1 MALPDKPSRLIHFGA
16 FELDAVNGELHKAG
30 VSLKM
35 HPQPLRVL
43 LLLAERPG
51 QVVTREEIQRSLWG
65 DNTFVD
71 FERGINFCVNQ
82 IRTALGDDAE
92 KPRYVETLPRR
103 GYRFVAHVTTET
115 GVASSPADEHISR
128 QPPDEGLRSVAT
140 PLSASAPTRKR
151 GILMAVLGLVVAIAA
166 VVGWQRYTQQSAV
179 RIRSL
184 GVLPFENLSG
194 DAAQDYFADGMTEAL
209 ITELGKI
216 GALRVISRQSMMQYK
231 GTKKSAQQI
240 AQELNVEAIVEG
252 SVLRVGDRVRTT
264 AQLIAVRPER
274 HLWANSYDRELRDVL
289 ALDNEMARA
298 VAKEIK
304 VTLTPED
311 EARLGSARTVNLPAQ
326 DAYLQGRY
334 FLDRG
339 TKVGADKA
347 LGYFQQAIELDPA
360 YASAYASLAGV
371 FLLQGLYDP
380 SHETELLAKSQ
391 AASLKALELDDKLS
405 TAHYTLAA
413 QRLRVWNWSGAEV
426 EYRRAIELN
435 PSDATAHAWYADL
448 LITMGHM
455 TEAEVEMKRAQEL
468 DPLSL
473 EVFGAV
479 TGYLYYSRHYD
490 ELIRHCREWAERDPN
505 LEWNYHH
512 CLGAA
517 YVQMGR
523 HPEAITELRIALK
536 SSTLR
541 DDTATELANALAVA
555 GEREEALKMLDQV
568 ENAPWKTFGAALVH
582 TGLGEKDEAFHSLQS
597 AIELRAP
604 WPFVS
609 LLKQD
614 PRFDSLRH
622 DPRFKDLLRRMNFP
636 Q

>member
-1 MALPDKPSRLIHFGA
+1 MALPAHPSRLIRFGV
-16 FELDAVNGELHKAG
+16 FELDAVNGELRKAG
-30 VSLKM
+30 NSLKM

-43 LLLAERPG
+43 LLLAEHAG
-51 QVVTREEIQRSLWG
+51 QTVTREEIQQFLWG

-71 FERGINFCVNQ
+71 FERGINFCINQ

-92 KPRYVETLPRR
+92 MPRYVETLPRR
-103 GYRFVAHVTTET
+103 GYRFIAPVMTDTAV
-115 GVASSPADEHISR
+115 GASPVVESIAR
-128 QPPDEGLRSVAT
+128 QPTDQGLHAT
-140 PLSASAPTRKR
+140 AAPLRAGATTRKR
-151 GILMAVLGLVVAIAA
+151 RSLLGVLGLVVAIAA
-166 VVGWQRYTQQSAV
+166 VIGWQRYTQHTIP
-179 RIRSL
+179 RIHSL

-194 DAAQDYFADGMTEAL
+194 DPAQDYFADGMTEAL

-216 GALRVISRQSMMQYK
+216 SAVRVISRQSMMQYK

-311 EARLGSARTVNLPAQ
+311 EARLGRARTVNPAAHE
-326 DAYLQGRY
+326 AYLQGHY
-334 FLDRG
+334 LLDRR
-339 TKVGADKA
+339 TKAGVDKA
-347 LGYFQQAIELDPA
+347 LGYFQQAIELDPT
-360 YASAYASLAGV
+360 YASAYAGLAEV
-371 FLLQGLYDP
+371 FLVQGLYDP
-380 SHETELLAKSQ
+380 THQMELLAKSQ
-391 AASLKALELDDKLS
+391 AASLKALELDDRLS

-435 PSDATAHAWYADL
+435 PGDATAHAWYSDL
-448 LITMGHM
+448 LITMGRM
-455 TEAEVEMKRAQEL
+455 TEAEVEMQRAQEL

-473 EVFGAV
+473 EVYGAV
-479 TGYLYYSRHYD
+479 IGYLYYARRYD
-490 ELIRHCREWAERDPN
+490 ELISHCREWAERDPN

-512 CLGAA
+512 CLGGA

-523 HPEAITELRIALK
+523 HQEAITELRIALK
-536 SSTLR
+536 SSTLH
-541 DDTATELANALAVA
+541 DHTATELANALAVA
-555 GEREEALKMLDQV
+555 GKREEALKMLDQV
-568 ENAPWKTFGAALVH
+568 GNAPWRTFGAALVH
-582 TGLGEKDEAFHSLQS
+582 TGLGERDEAFRSLQR
-597 AIELRAP
+597 AIEIRAP

-614 PRFDSLRH
+614 PRFDSLRE
-622 DPRFKDLLRRMNFP
+622 DPRFQDLLSRMNFP
-636 Q
+636 K

>member
-1 MALPDKPSRLIHFGA
+1 
-16 FELDAVNGELHKAG
+16 
-30 VSLKM
+30 M

-92 KPRYVETLPRR
+92 KPRYIETLPRR
-103 GYRFVAHVTTET
+103 GYRFIAHVTTET
-115 GVASSPADEHISR
+115 GLASSPGEECISR
-128 QPPDEGLRSVAT
+128 QPPDKGLRSVAVS
-140 PLSASAPTRKR
+140 LFAGAPTRKPR
-151 GILMAVLGLVVAIAA
+151 ILMVVLGLVAAIAA

-194 DAAQDYFADGMTEAL
+194 DPTQDYFADGMTEAL

-252 SVLRVGDRVRTT
+252 SVLQVGDRVRTT

-304 VTLTPED
+304 VTLTPAD
-311 EARLGSARTVNLPAQ
+311 EARLGGARTVNPPAHE
-326 DAYLQGRY
+326 AYLQGRY
-334 FLDRG
+334 FLDRR
-339 TKVGADKA
+339 TKAGVDKA
-347 LGYFQQAIELDPA
+347 LGYFQQAIESDPT
-360 YASAYASLAGV
+360 YASAYANLAEV
-371 FLLQGLYDP
+371 FLVQGLYDP
-380 SHETELLAKSQ
+380 AHETELLAKSQ

-413 QRLRVWNWSGAEV
+413 QRLRVWDWSGAEV

-448 LITMGHM
+448 LITMGRM
-455 TEAEVEMKRAQEL
+455 TEAEVEMERAQEL

-490 ELIRHCREWAERDPN
+490 ELISHCRKWVERDPN

-512 CLGAA
+512 CLGGA

-523 HPEAITELRIALK
+523 HQEAISELGIALK
-536 SSTLR
+536 SSTLH
-541 DDTATELANALAVA
+541 DHTATELANALAVA
-555 GEREEALKMLDQV
+555 GKREEALKMLDQV

-614 PRFDSLRH
+614 PRFDSLRQ
-622 DPRFKDLLRRMNFP
+622 DPRFEDLLRRMNFR